1 MPNRLGTQWEMMAC
15 HVKLIGRCG
24 SENPYSQSCARIF
37 YGPLLLKFF
46 RQRTFEENRFKMS
59 RHFGKAFFLLFI
71 GYWGGLTLSAQQTK
85 AAVPPA
91 AGLSPEKAV
100 ASAEQG
106 HCRENI
112 SALKRAMA
120 AQVPAAT
127 RKQAG
132 VVGVRCALAIDDR
145 DAALEFIRLLNK
157 QFARDADVLFVVVHA
172 YSDLSTRT
180 AQDLGRTAPQSLAA
194 HKLNAEALEE
204 QGKWEP
210 ALLEYEEMIRK
221 EPGAR
226 GTHFLLGRLLLSR
239 PDAGPDAT
247 QRAKQEFLK
256 ELQIDPTN
264 SGAEYIL
271 GELAR
276 REENWDEA
284 TSRFS
289 AAAKLNPNF
298 AEAYLGWG
306 VSLIGS
312 KSYQQAIAPLRI
324 AERLTPQNPDIHQ
337 ALGTALVRS
346 GQKEEA
352 NKEFAIHRSL
362 SSTAPNAPNPEK
374 PE

>member
-1 MPNRLGTQWEMMAC
+1 MYRYPQKA
-15 HVKLIGRCG
+15 
-24 SENPYSQSCARIF
+24 
-37 YGPLLLKFF
+37 
-46 RQRTFEENRFKMS
+46 
-59 RHFGKAFFLLFI
+59 AFFPLFI
-71 GYWGGLTLSAQQTK
+71 VYLWCASTLLAQQTK
-85 AAVPPA
+85 AAAAPG

-120 AQVPAAT
+120 AEVPVAT

-145 DAALEFIRLLNK
+145 DAALEFIRSLNK
-157 QFARDADVLFVVVHA
+157 QFPRDPDVLFVVVHA

-204 QGKWEP
+204 QGRWEP
-210 ALLEYEEMIRK
+210 AQLEYEEMIKK
-221 EPGAR
+221 EPSAR
-226 GTHFLLGRLLLSR
+226 GIHFLLGRLLLSR

-247 QRAKQEFLK
+247 ARAKQEFQK

-284 TSRFS
+284 ISRFS
-289 AAAKLNPNF
+289 AAARLNPNF

-306 VSLIGS
+306 VSLIGN
-312 KSYQQAIAPLRI
+312 KQYQQAIPPLRT

-362 SSTAPNAPNPEK
+362 SSTAQNAPNSEK

>member
-1 MPNRLGTQWEMMAC
+1 MCR
-15 HVKLIGRCG
+15 
-24 SENPYSQSCARIF
+24 YS
-37 YGPLLLKFF
+37 
-46 RQRTFEENRFKMS
+46 
-59 RHFGKAFFLLFI
+59 GKNAFFILFI
-71 GYWGGLTLSAQQTK
+71 GYLWPVAMLVAQQTK
-85 AAVPPA
+85 AAATPGA
-91 AGLSPEKAV
+91 ELSPDKAV
-100 ASAEQG
+100 TLAEQG

-120 AQVPAAT
+120 AQVPSAT

-145 DAALEFIRLLNK
+145 DASLEFIRLLNK
-157 QFARDADVLFVVVHA
+157 QFARDPDVLFVVVHA

-180 AQDLGRTAPQSLAA
+180 AQDLGRTAPRSIAA

-210 ALLEYEEMIRK
+210 AQLEYEEMIRK
-221 EPGAR
+221 DPSAR
-226 GTHFLLGRLLLSR
+226 GIHFLLGRLLLSR

-256 ELQIDPTN
+256 ELQIDPMN

-276 REENWDEA
+276 REENWYEA

-289 AAAKLNPNF
+289 AAAKLDPNF

-306 VSLIGS
+306 VSLIGN
-312 KSYQQAIAPLRI
+312 KQYQQAIAPLRI

-362 SSTAPNAPNPEK
+362 SSPAPNVSNPEK